1 MIKSLMELDEFNVSK
16 LSNVK
21 LNKFYDFLEDYNYVK
36 FFVWLDQA
44 SEVQVSFDSA
54 PKYFGKQFLLINP
67 FKDLKDQRVEQYQ
80 VCYFIKRAGKEVI
93 TLQRIDQQI
102 ITGQINDNPLDDL
115 LTKMTNE
122 YVPKLHGEQEWP
134 DGVKKE
140 FQANLNR
147 FMSTLTEES
156 AQMKGKTQLYI
167 PDEHITDFEV
177 AVRDKDLIQRLES
190 TVIYWTRQ
198 IKEVVS
204 N

>member
-54 PKYFGKQFLLINP
+54 PKYFGKKFLLINP

-80 VCYFIKRAGKEVI
+80 VCYFIKRAGKEII

>member
-80 VCYFIKRAGKEVI
+80 VCYFIKRAGKE
-93 TLQRIDQQI
+93 I

-140 FQANLNR
+140 F
-147 FMSTLTEES
+147 
-156 AQMKGKTQLYI
+156 
-167 PDEHITDFEV
+167 
-177 AVRDKDLIQRLES
+177 
-190 TVIYWTRQ
+190 
-198 IKEVVS
+198 
-204 N
+204 

>member
-122 YVPKLHGEQEWP
+122 YVPKL
-134 DGVKKE
+134 
-140 FQANLNR
+140 R
-147 FMSTLTEES
+147 
-156 AQMKGKTQLYI
+156 
-167 PDEHITDFEV
+167 
-177 AVRDKDLIQRLES
+177 RDQPLFFLQDL
-190 TVIYWTRQ
+190 
-198 IKEVVS
+198 
-204 N
+204 